1 MTFWDNEWNNSN
13 EDYGADLISHVMQKE
28 AVDDSYAF
36 LGDIKGKRIL
46 DVGCG
51 SGAQTLLFLRGGGT

>member
-46 DVGCG
+46 DV
-51 SGAQTLLFLRGGGT
+51 